1 MYAVI
6 RIRGSVGVKKEIND
20 TLDMLKLKSVNNCV
34 VLPETDVY
42 LGMLK
47 KSKDYITW
55 GKIDKKTFTKLL
67 EKRSNVKEE
76 DFEKEKPVFR
86 LNPPRGGF
94 KSTRLPYPKGDLGNR
109 KEEIN
114 KLLERMI

>member
-6 RIRGSVGVKKEIND
+6 RIRGSVNVRKEIND

-34 VLPETDVY
+34 VLPETSVY
-42 LGMLK
+42 LGMIRK
-47 KSKDYITW
+47 AKDYITL
-55 GKIDKKTFTKLL
+55 TNLL

-76 DFEKEKPVFR
+76 DIEKEKPVFR

-94 KSTRLPYPKGDLGNR
+94 KSIRLPYPKGDLGNR